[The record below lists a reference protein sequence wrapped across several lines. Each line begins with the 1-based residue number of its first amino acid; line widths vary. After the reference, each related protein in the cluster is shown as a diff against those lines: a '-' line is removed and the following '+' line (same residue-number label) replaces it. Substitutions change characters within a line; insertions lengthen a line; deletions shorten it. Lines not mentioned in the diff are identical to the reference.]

1 MPKAAQPSGLAEEV
15 ELKFTI
21 PTAVADRVRQRLP
34 LPAAG
39 RGAQGHKRLTSVY
52 YDTPELDLRQRG
64 ISLRVRHVDGRRL
77 QTVKCDTPGAA
88 PIGRLECENEISG
101 DRPDL
106 TCIGETGLRAL
117 FDEID
122 APARLRPLFATE
134 IDRTIWQLRQ
144 DGAAIECALDIG
156 EIRAGGKSTAVH
168 ELELELKSGDSD
180 GLFEAADILNR
191 RLALCMEWESK
202 SQRGYA
208 LVGGI
213 APAPPRPVALSRKM
227 ATGEAVAAI
236 IAHCIA
242 EIGFFWPLVRRAGDI
257 EDVHQMRVA
266 VRRLRAALSTFRRA
280 IGGGRLDFEE
290 DLRWLQ
296 DKLGTARDLDVLRA
310 DAIGPLLHGET
321 AEEVAAL
328 DATSATARSEAYQ
341 DLRAALD
348 SARCTGLWL
357 AVAKW
362 QRALARRPE
371 ADGKRDWSVA
381 KYARAELRRRDRKIR
396 KRGRRIAALD
406 EGALHKLRIDAKKL
420 RYAAEFFHDL
430 YPKKRLRKTLKGLK
444 GLQNLLGEINDARSA
459 QRVLDGIYRRRA
471 ASNATAIAV
480 AHGAGLVEG
489 AARARVTADRSH
501 LKRQWR
507 LYDKTKRP
515 WS

>member
-1 MPKAAQPSGLAEEV
+1 MPKAARSPCLAQEV
-15 ELKFTI
+15 ELKFAI
-21 PTAVADRVRQRLP
+21 PTAEADQLRRRLP
-34 LPAAG
+34 LPTARG
-39 RGAQGHKRLTSVY
+39 RGHARKRLTSIY

-64 ISLRVRHVDGRRL
+64 IGLRVRHVDGHRL
-77 QTVKCDTPGAA
+77 QTVKCDAPGAG
-88 PIGRLECENEISG
+88 PIGRFECENEITG

-106 TCIGETGLRAL
+106 TCIGEAGLRAL

-122 APARLRPLFATE
+122 APARLRPLFTTE
-134 IDRTIWQLRQ
+134 IERTTWQLRQ
-144 DGAAIECALDIG
+144 DGAAIECALDVG
-156 EIRAGGKSTAVH
+156 EIRAGGKRAAVH
-168 ELELELKSGDSD
+168 EIELELKSGDAD

-191 RLALCMEWESK
+191 RLALRMEWESK

-208 LVGGI
+208 LVADV
-213 APAPPRPVALSRKM
+213 APAPPRPVTLSRKM
-227 ATGEAVAAI
+227 TTGDALAVI
-236 IAHCIA
+236 VAHCIA
-242 EIGFFWPLVRRAGDI
+242 ETGFFWPLVRRAGDV

-280 IGGGRLDFEE
+280 IGGGRLGFEE

-296 DKLGTARDLDVLRA
+296 DKLGAVRDLDILRA
-310 DAIGPLLHGET
+310 DGIAPLLHGET
-321 AEEVAAL
+321 GDEIAAL

-348 SARCTGLWL
+348 STRCTGLWL

-362 QRALARRPE
+362 QHALARRS
-371 ADGKRDWSVA
+371 AGDGKRDWPVA

-406 EGALHKLRIDAKKL
+406 EDALHKLRIDAKKL

-430 YPKKRLRKTLKGLK
+430 YPKKRLRKALKGLK

-459 QRVLDGIYRRRA
+459 QRVLDGLYRRQA
-471 ASNATAIAV
+471 PVTATVAI

-489 AARARVTADRSH
+489 AARARITTDRGQ
-501 LKRQWR
+501 LKRRWR
-507 LYDKTKRP
+507 RYDKTKRP
-515 WS
+515 WH